1 VTSVRKTIAAR
12 LVESKTTIPHYY
24 AQVDINMDQV
34 IKVREEL
41 NQNEKEN
48 GVKISINDFI
58 MRATALASRD
68 YPDVNVQWGDK
79 TIKKYKYVDLAMAVA
94 TDKGLITPI
103 IFRADTKGL
112 LDIAR
117 ASKDLAKRARE
128 SKLLPQEFQGGTCS
142 VSNLG
147 MFGVNSITS
156 IINPPHSLILG
167 VGKSEKKI
175 VFDENSKDETRPYKV
190 ANIMTVI
197 ASADHRVVDGALAGQ
212 WIVRIK
218 KYLESPLHMLL

>member
-1 VTSVRKTIAAR
+1 
-12 LVESKTTIPHYY
+12 
-24 AQVDINMDQV
+24 
-34 IKVREEL
+34 
-41 NQNEKEN
+41 
-48 GVKISINDFI
+48 
-58 MRATALASRD
+58 
-68 YPDVNVQWGDK
+68 
-79 TIKKYKYVDLAMAVA
+79 
-94 TDKGLITPI
+94 
-103 IFRADTKGL
+103 
-112 LDIAR
+112 
-117 ASKDLAKRARE
+117 
-128 SKLLPQEFQGGTCS
+128 
-142 VSNLG
+142 